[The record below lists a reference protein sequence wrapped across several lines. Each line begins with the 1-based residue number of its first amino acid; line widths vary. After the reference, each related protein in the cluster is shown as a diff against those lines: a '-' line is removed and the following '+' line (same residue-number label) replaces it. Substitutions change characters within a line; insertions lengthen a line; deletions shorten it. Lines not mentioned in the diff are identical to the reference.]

1 MVGTCMLEAYSK
13 MMYLFIPC
21 NSLTGTS
28 IMYFFLKLYKVQQ
41 SPRMPFLLII
51 QVILIALLVA
61 MSCVGPAVAASSKQ
75 EVQSMTLAEAVT
87 LALRHSRTVESAYLD
102 RLLERFDLKTAQD
115 KFSPDFSLFSSAS
128 QGNTEGESSYSTEVG
143 GEAVLKVP
151 TGGEFSLTWSQPV
164 HTSENDQ
171 WVGNFGNDLVL
182 SFTQPLLKGGGVKVN
197 RADQVLAEYE
207 ERNNVLQLKKSLI
220 DTITQVV
227 YAYRRLLLA
236 RRGLEI
242 NRLSF
247 QRANELLERNQILI
261 EEGRKAKVD
270 IIEHEASVANQEL
283 RFMIS
288 QNDVETKKLDLLKL
302 LDIDRHTLI
311 EPIESIDVE
320 PVKLELATL
329 LQLVFTNRPE
339 YRQALVTLNMAQ
351 TNLLL
356 AKNKQLW
363 QLDLETQYNMTDS
376 SGYTVSTLEDKSS
389 GAGDY
394 SLTVKLKIPFGEEST
409 ERELLQAKVAWRQA
423 KIALQELKENI
434 EISVQN
440 THRDIGMKWKQVE
453 LSQKAQELSRKQLD
467 VELEKFK
474 SNKSSNFQVVTY
486 QDRLIDAEH
495 DENSKK
501 ISYLNA
507 LTELDMYLGTTLEHW
522 GIDLE
527 NARKVELP

>member
-1 MVGTCMLEAYSK
+1 MH
-13 MMYLFIPC
+13 
-21 NSLTGTS
+21 
-28 IMYFFLKLYKVQQ
+28 FFLKLYKADHR
-41 SPRMPFLLII
+41 SGIHRPGMPLIL
-51 QVILIALLVA
+51 VALLFV
-61 MSCVGPAVAASSKQ
+61 MSCRSPAVAAPAGQ

-87 LALRHSRTVESAYLD
+87 LALRHSRTVESAYLN
-102 RLLERFDLKTAQD
+102 RLLEKFDLQTAQD

-128 QGNTEGESSYSTEVG
+128 QASRGGASSHRTEVG

-151 TGGEFSLTWSQPV
+151 TGGEFSLSWSQPV
-164 HTSENDQ
+164 HTSESDQ
-171 WVGNFGNDLVL
+171 WIDNFGNNVVL
-182 SFTQPLLKGGGVKVN
+182 SFTQPLLKGGGVQVN
-197 RADQVLAEYE
+197 RADQVLAEYK
-207 ERNNVLQLKKSLI
+207 ERNNVLRLKDTLI

-247 QRANELLERNQILI
+247 KRSKELLERNRILI
-261 EEGRKAKVD
+261 EEGRKAKVE
-270 IIEHEASVANQEL
+270 IIENEASVASQEL

-302 LDIDRHTLI
+302 LDIDQHTSI
-311 EPIESIDVE
+311 EPTESIEVE
-320 PVKLELATL
+320 PVELKLATL
-329 LQLVFTNRPE
+329 LQLVFTNRSE
-339 YRQALVTLNMAQ
+339 YRQALVTLNMAE

-363 QLDLETQYNMTDS
+363 QMDLETRYNMTNS
-376 SGYTVSTLEDKSS
+376 SGYTVGTLEEESS

-409 ERELLQAKVAWRQA
+409 ERELLQAKVAWRQE
-423 KIALQELKENI
+423 KIALKELKENI

-440 THRDIGMKWKQVE
+440 TYRDIGMKWKQIE
-453 LSQKAQELSRKQLD
+453 LSQKARDLSRKQLD

-474 SNKSSNFQVVTY
+474 NNKSTNLAVILS
-486 QDRLIDAEH
+486 QDRLIEAENN
-495 DENSKK
+495 ENTVK
-501 ISYLNA
+501 IAYLNA

-527 NARKVELP
+527 HAGKAELP

>member
-1 MVGTCMLEAYSK
+1 
-13 MMYLFIPC
+13 
-21 NSLTGTS
+21 
-28 IMYFFLKLYKVQQ
+28 MYFFLKLYKADH
-41 SPRMPFLLII
+41 SSGIHHPRMPLIL
-51 QVILIALLVA
+51 VALLFA
-61 MSCVGPAVAASSKQ
+61 MSCGSPAVAAPSEQ
-75 EVQSMTLAEAVT
+75 EVQNMSLAEAVT

-102 RLLERFDLKTAQD
+102 RLLEKFDLKTAQD

-128 QGNTEGESSYSTEVG
+128 QADREGKSSYSTEVG

-164 HTSENDQ
+164 HTSDNDQ
-171 WVGNFGNDLVL
+171 WLDNFGNDLVL
-182 SFTQPLLKGGGVKVN
+182 SFTQPLLKGGGVQVN

-207 ERNNVLQLKKSLI
+207 ERNNLLRLKEILI

-247 QRANELLERNQILI
+247 KRAKELLERNRILI

-270 IIEHEASVANQEL
+270 IIENEASVANQEL

-311 EPIESIDVE
+311 EPIESMKVE
-320 PVKLELATL
+320 PVELKLATL
-329 LQLVFTNRPE
+329 LQLVFANRPE
-339 YRQALVTLNMAQ
+339 YRQALVALNMAQ

-376 SGYTVSTLEDKSS
+376 GGYTVGSLEEESS

-394 SLTVKLKIPFGEEST
+394 FVAMKLKIPFGDEST
-409 ERELLQAKVAWRQA
+409 ERELLRAKVAWRQA

-453 LSQKAQELSRKQLD
+453 LSQKARELSQKQLD

-474 SNKSSNFQVVTY
+474 NNKSSNFQVVTY
-486 QDRLIDAEH
+486 QDRLIEAEH

-501 ISYLNA
+501 MAYLNA

-527 NARKVELP
+527 NAGKAELP